1 MEFSEYL
8 QWDRQ
13 IDIAPP
19 CIFSLH
25 PFRRYGAGAM
35 QWLDA
40 RGCKPKLTRGSPL
53 FLSDPHLFCMH
64 QCSIGQSLTLLFRI
78 FICFWIIDT
87 VLNVF
92 FCIKW
97 CKFWIFRP
105 RSFQGALRLRWE
117 KKETVKIIMVYT
129 LELATITICLSETD
143 IYNYSNVGCKVNSV
157 FNYYSLVLC
166 ILSPS
171 MYLHYFES
179 FV

>member
-78 FICFWIIDT
+78 FICFWIIGRPSYGANC
-87 VLNVF
+87 LG
-92 FCIKW
+92 FCIKC

-105 RSFQGALRLRWE
+105 RSFQGALRW
-117 KKETVKIIMVYT
+117 KKETVKINMVYA

-143 IYNYSNVGCKVNSV
+143 IYNYSDVGCKVNSV
-157 FNYYSLVLC
+157 FNY
-166 ILSPS
+166 
-171 MYLHYFES
+171 
-179 FV
+179 